1 MKSDNS
7 RINEWFVPQ
16 FGPIR
21 FRVFVGFLF
30 LPYTAMC
37 ICFTLLGGLLSP
49 VVHIDRVLALAII
62 YFLALGISA
71 HAADGIGNRQNRPWA
86 NYISGREFKLLL
98 VSGLV
103 LAYSIG
109 AFYIINYVPL
119 LAIIAISEGFF
130 LFAYNFE
137 LFRGFFHNNV
147 WFSISWGA
155 LPFVAGFVMQT
166 NSITVL
172 SILLSFLTGFVS
184 YVEIKLSRKYK
195 ALKKTKGQL
204 VQQDKLEFYLKSIS
218 LGTISITIVSFIIA
232 YFHTIQN
239 ISRWFL
245 L

>member
-7 RINEWFVPQ
+7 RIDEWFVPK

-71 HAADGIGNRQNRPWA
+71 HAADGIGNR
-86 NYISGREFKLLL
+86 
-98 VSGLV
+98 
-103 LAYSIG
+103 
-109 AFYIINYVPL
+109 
-119 LAIIAISEGFF
+119 GFF

-137 LFRGFFHNNV
+137 LFHGFFHNNV